1 MVKDRSTNSA
11 FRIAILCISL
21 LMAKNAVAIQNV
33 RANVDTRELL
43 TELKSIKS
51 DREVLAILF
60 KSGDARISDLI
71 EALDDRDRQISLRA
85 QIVIRYLGN
94 DTGMKALES
103 RYKNQSEIVIAGPVP
118 LPLGERDYEFIKDQ
132 YIDKPSIKWVSDK
145 YIYAL
150 ALDGSARA
158 KNSLNE
164 MMKRAGSIDD
174 STEGGRALGRVFAS
188 TPRKLLTPQPDL
200 AKMVLANAFFILPS
214 DRAYTSSRLLTVNAA
229 KDKAL
234 VEVYINRGPLA
245 EEWYHVVVSKQGRNW
260 KFFSIT
266 QVAVS

>member
-1 MVKDRSTNSA
+1 MKDRYTNSA
-11 FRIAILCISL
+11 FRIAILFISL
-21 LMAKNAVAIQNV
+21 LMAKNAVAVQKV

-43 TELKSIKS
+43 TELKSLKS

-60 KSGDARISDLI
+60 KSGDERISDLI
-71 EALDDRDRQISLRA
+71 QALDDRDRTISLRA

-94 DTGMKALES
+94 ETGMKALES
-103 RYKNQSEIVIAGPVP
+103 WYKKQTEIVIAGPVP
-118 LPLGERDYEFIKDQ
+118 LPLRECDYEFMRAD
-132 YIDKPSIKWVSDK
+132 YINKPSIKWVSDK

-174 STEGGRALGRVFAS
+174 STEGGRALRRVFAS
-188 TPRKLLTPQPDL
+188 TPGRLLTEQPDL

-214 DRAYTSSRLLTVNAA
+214 DRAYTSSRLLTLNAA
-229 KDKAL
+229 RDKAV

-245 EEWYHVVVSKQGRNW
+245 EEWYHVVISKQGRNW